1 MSSIGNY
8 SHCWPRFTV
17 EHKKISCSNFV
28 LKAQDWLPSPPANV
42 PRFDL
47 WSNKWLL
54 LRDTPPAPPQLHKS
68 YQIELIVTNYLILQ
82 PPRYYSLG
90 TRAWIRACV
99 KGTRHKQDGNLSW
112 SLPELQIGF
121 EDLDWIEELPPTL
134 TSHPYHPGLKIWA
147 RVSSSERCQSV
158 LCEPPEIHGF
168 LSYCSWYSPP
178 TTICGIKRDRN
189 QLSASSL
196 WLNLTNS
203 SSTHSG
209 MEEKTERCSQKLMGW
224 DNGRLTTNKK

>member
-99 KGTRHKQDGNLSW
+99 KGTRHKQDGNLLLIIARITNW
-112 SLPELQIGF
+112 IWGF
-121 EDLDWIEELPPTL
+121 GLDWGAA
-134 TSHPYHPGLKIWA
+134 PYPDFPSLSTGTKNMSQCLLFREMPISAMWA
-147 RVSSSERCQSV
+147 
-158 LCEPPEIHGF
+158 
-168 LSYCSWYSPP
+168 SWD
-178 TTICGIKRDRN
+178 T
-189 QLSASSL
+189 
-196 WLNLTNS
+196 WLLVI
-203 SSTHSG
+203 
-209 MEEKTERCSQKLMGW
+209 L
-224 DNGRLTTNKK
+224 